1 MKHFAWN
8 DLRDI
13 VTVQG
18 RTWEHEDN
26 LYFNWSSSGFTV
38 RFRGSALL
46 AEFSAQSSEE
56 YDGIPGDPNTP
67 HRTVW
72 PWISVFV
79 DDNDQPCRTFELTNK
94 STKYLIYSGT
104 DEQEHTVRVVK
115 LTENIKTG
123 LSLHS
128 FDVDG
133 EILMPVV
140 EPIKSVLNLLET
152 QSPADSVSAHLRK
165 TGFITLRKK
174 MFGWHMVL
182 QQHAALEW
190 IGK

>member
-56 YDGIPGDPNTP
+56 I
-67 HRTVW
+67 
-72 PWISVFV
+72 
-79 DDNDQPCRTFELTNK
+79 
-94 STKYLIYSGT
+94 
-104 DEQEHTVRVVK
+104 
-115 LTENIKTG
+115 
-123 LSLHS
+123 
-128 FDVDG
+128 
-133 EILMPVV
+133 
-140 EPIKSVLNLLET
+140 
-152 QSPADSVSAHLRK
+152 
-165 TGFITLRKK
+165 
-174 MFGWHMVL
+174 
-182 QQHAALEW
+182 
-190 IGK
+190 

>member
-79 DDNDQPCRTFELTNK
+79 DDNDRVT
-94 STKYLIYSGT
+94 GT
-104 DEQEHTVRVVK
+104 RLEQILSK
-115 LTENIKTG
+115 LSSHIRCNYNG
-123 LSLHS
+123 
-128 FDVDG
+128 
-133 EILMPVV
+133 
-140 EPIKSVLNLLET
+140 
-152 QSPADSVSAHLRK
+152 
-165 TGFITLRKK
+165 
-174 MFGWHMVL
+174 
-182 QQHAALEW
+182 
-190 IGK
+190 IGR

>member
-56 YDGIPGDPNTP
+56 Y
-67 HRTVW
+67 RAA
-72 PWISVFV
+72 
-79 DDNDQPCRTFELTNK
+79 
-94 STKYLIYSGT
+94 
-104 DEQEHTVRVVK
+104 VVC
-115 LTENIKTG
+115 
-123 LSLHS
+123 LSS
-128 FDVDG
+128 
-133 EILMPVV
+133 
-140 EPIKSVLNLLET
+140 
-152 QSPADSVSAHLRK
+152 
-165 TGFITLRKK
+165 
-174 MFGWHMVL
+174 
-182 QQHAALEW
+182 
-190 IGK
+190 